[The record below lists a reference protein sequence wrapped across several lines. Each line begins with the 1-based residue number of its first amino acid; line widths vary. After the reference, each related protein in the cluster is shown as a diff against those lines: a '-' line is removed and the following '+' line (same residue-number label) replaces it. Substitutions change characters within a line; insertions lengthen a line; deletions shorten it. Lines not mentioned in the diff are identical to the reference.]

1 MAAGL
6 TQRQLAARVGVS
18 RGAVQDWEAGV
29 SYPDAHHLQAL
40 IVAFLEADGLMSGYE
55 SAEAEAMWAA
65 VLREAPRMQTPFDAS
80 WWAAV
85 LKRQPGSAAGEAT
98 PGQAAAV
105 VTAMGSAA
113 TERRVDWGEAPDVL
127 GFVGRALELDWAAA
141 GGCAGR
147 LATRRRARYGRHR
160 QNDAGCPRRAGR
172 GATLRT
178 GVLTSRIG
186 ATTPSRPPSSGTIPT
201 FRSLRS
207 RARPTPPAPKTP
219 HSPC

>member
-40 IVAFLEADGLMSGYE
+40 IVAFLEADGLMSGYQ

-105 VTAMGSAA
+105 VRRWAVLQRSA
-113 TERRVDWGEAPDVL
+113 V
-127 GFVGRALELDWAAA
+127 
-141 GGCAGR
+141 
-147 LATRRRARYGRHR
+147 
-160 QNDAGCPRRAGR
+160 
-172 GATLRT
+172 
-178 GVLTSRIG
+178 
-186 ATTPSRPPSSGTIPT
+186 
-201 FRSLRS
+201 
-207 RARPTPPAPKTP
+207 
-219 HSPC
+219 